1 MSPKMLKYSSVSDPA
16 NQSGNKRDKT
26 DKKCLIGLIW
36 AENTAWLAG
45 SATEE
50 YFNIFG
56 DMF

>member
-1 MSPKMLKYSSVSDPA
+1 MLR